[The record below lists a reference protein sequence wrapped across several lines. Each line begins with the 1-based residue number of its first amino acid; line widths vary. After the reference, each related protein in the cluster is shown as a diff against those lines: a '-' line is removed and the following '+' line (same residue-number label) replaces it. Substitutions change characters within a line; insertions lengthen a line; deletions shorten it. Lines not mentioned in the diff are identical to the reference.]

1 MKFAIYVR
9 VSTLEQAEEGYSIEE
24 QIDKLSKY
32 CEVKNWDIFK
42 IYKDGGF
49 SGSTT
54 DRPGLS
60 SLITDSKRKK
70 FQGVLVYKLD
80 RLSRSQK
87 DTLYL
92 IEDVFTANDISFV
105 SLNENFDTSSAFGKA
120 MIGILAVF
128 AQLEREQIKE
138 RMVMGKVGRAKS
150 GKAMSWS
157 KVPFGYIYENDTY
170 VAHPIQAPIVKQ
182 IFDDYMSGISI
193 TKLKDKLNDEG
204 HIGKEINW
212 SYRTI
217 RQTLA
222 NPIYAGIN
230 RYNGELFEGNH
241 EGIITKDFFEKVQSE
256 LKVRQVAA
264 YEKNN
269 NPRPFQSKY
278 MLSGIIRCGL
288 CGASLSVGMQAKRK
302 DGSRHRYYRC
312 YSKSKKKNLTMTK
325 DPNGC
330 SSPNYSMDEL
340 EKHILSQIE
349 QIRLNPELI
358 NALSANDSVVDFSSY
373 NKRIDE
379 LDLSLE
385 KIVNLF
391 IDDAIPKDILEA
403 KMKKIKQEKDSLEK
417 KIDSLKIKRP
427 ILEPIEAKDILSKL
441 TDNIWNLSYEDQ
453 KSIVME
459 LISKI
464 LVYPDKLEIYWKF
477 AINQ

>member
-9 VSTLEQAEEGYSIEE
+9 VSTLEQAEEGYSIDE
-24 QIDKLSKY
+24 QIDKLRKY

-92 IEDVFTANDISFV
+92 IEDIFTANDISFV

-157 KVPFGYIYENDTY
+157 RVPFGYIYDNDTY
-170 VAHPIQAPIVKQ
+170 IVHPIQAPIVKQ

-193 TKLKDKLNDEG
+193 TKLKEKLNNEG
-204 HIGKEINW
+204 HIGKEIDW

-217 RQTLA
+217 RQTLG

-230 RYNGELFEGNH
+230 RYYGELFAGNH
-241 EGIITKDFFEKVQSE
+241 EGIITKDYFDKVQEE
-256 LKVRQVAA
+256 LKIRQVAA
-264 YEKNN
+264 YKKSN

-288 CGASLSVGMQAKRK
+288 CGSSLSLGMRAKRK
-302 DGSRHRYYRC
+302 DGSRHCYYSC
-312 YSKSKKKNLTMTK
+312 YSKSKKKNSTMVK
-325 DPNGC
+325 NPNGC
-330 SSPNYSMDEL
+330 TSPNYSMHEL
-340 EKHILSQIE
+340 EKHVLSQIE
-349 QIRLNPELI
+349 KIRLNPDLI
-358 NALSANDSVVDFSSY
+358 NSLSANDSVIDFSSY

-391 IDDAIPKDILEA
+391 IDDAIPKDILESR
-403 KMKKIKQEKDSLEK
+403 MEKIKQEKDALEN
-417 KIDSLKIKRP
+417 KIDSMKIKKP
-427 ILEPIEAKDILSKL
+427 TVEPIEAKEILSKVA
-441 TDNIWNLSYEDQ
+441 DNIWNLSYDHQ
-453 KSIVME
+453 KSIVRE

-464 LVYPDKLEIYWKF
+464 VVYPDKLEIHWKF